1 MTQKQEGTLQT
12 WYLPWGGHFEQL
24 SLVTWIRKISPHN
37 IWIWNQQSYVW
48 ERAMVSQDP
57 MINRFV
63 PNILRLNV
71 SSEAAAWK
79 VHASY
84 GKQNYGLLSGELPKG
99 QGFVGT
105 FSRGWNHWLMTL
117 KKILPVP
124 SWPSASKRHFCHSPL
139 TLLAL
144 LALQC
149 LSVLCGKHISNP
161 VMPTTLLQNGFPP
174 RGPGFPHKC
183 LLPFHTRW
191 GDSATTRIPSRW
203 FPLHISSSQK
213 HICNCWG
220 GAHVQLHWFNET
232 HQPAQSNVGTSDRT
246 PHSAYIGDT
255 LDFLSL
261 LTWRNCSSGPHKR
274 HST

>member
-174 RGPGFPHKC
+174 EGLDSHTSASFPSTHGGGTQPQ
-183 LLPFHTRW
+183 LASPQDGSHSTSAPARST
-191 GDSATTRIPSRW
+191 SATVEVGLTFSCTGSTRPTNL
-203 FPLHISSSQK
+203 PKATLVHPTE
-213 HICNCWG
+213 H
-220 GAHVQLHWFNET
+220 HT
-232 HQPAQSNVGTSDRT
+232 QPT
-246 PHSAYIGDT
+246 
-255 LDFLSL
+255 
-261 LTWRNCSSGPHKR
+261 
-274 HST
+274 